1 MDSLGF
7 VMDSMDVSING
18 FGYMGPSVMSLS
30 KGIWFLK
37 FYGWVKANE
46 IKIKYNYW
54 D

>member
-7 VMDSMDVSING
+7 GMDSMDVING
-18 FGYMGPSVMSLS
+18 FAEMGPSITSLS

-46 IKIKYNYW
+46 TKIKCNYW